1 MLNGRKRRGLFSVP
15 VNIYLLA
22 ALVAVAALIH
32 VTWLPR
38 LPVRPD
44 LMLVL
49 VVAWSLLRGMEEG
62 LLWAFVGGVLLD
74 LLSAG
79 PFGAF
84 TIGLL
89 IAALI
94 GGIVYRTVFT
104 SGFFW
109 PTATMIATTLL
120 FHPIYLAALNADGFA
135 VPWSAVSQT
144 IVPVL
149 VWNVVLL
156 LLLLKPLAWLHRQT
170 APIPVSA

>member
-1 MLNGRKRRGLFSVP
+1 MLNGRKRRGLFAVP
-15 VNIYLLA
+15 VNVYLLA
-22 ALVAVAALIH
+22 GLVALSALIH

-62 LLWAFVGGVLLD
+62 LLWAFVGGILLD

-89 IAALI
+89 VAALI
-94 GGIVYRTVFT
+94 GGIVHRTVFT

-120 FHPIYLAALNADGFA
+120 FHPIYVTVLNAA
-135 VPWSAVSQT
+135 RVSVPWSAVSQV

-156 LLLLKPLAWLHRQT
+156 LVLLTPLAWLHRWT
-170 APIPVSA
+170 APIPVST

>member
-1 MLNGRKRRGLFSVP
+1 MLNGRKRRGLFAVP
-15 VNIYLLA
+15 VNVYLLL
-22 ALVAVAALIH
+22 ALVAIAALIH

-44 LMLVL
+44 LMLAL
-49 VVAWSLLRGMEEG
+49 VVAWSLLRGLEEG

-89 IAALI
+89 VAALI
-94 GGIVYRTVFT
+94 GGIVHRTVFT

-120 FHPIYLAALNADGFA
+120 FHPMYLAVVNVAGLK
-135 VPWSAVSQT
+135 VPWSAVSQV

-149 VWNVVLL
+149 VWNVVILL
-156 LLLLKPLAWLHRQT
+156 LLLAPLAWLHRRT
-170 APIPVSA
+170 APVPVSA